1 MQNEKQM
8 KKDLMEW
15 RRSQVLEMVSKG
27 KSLTE
32 IAGILKVSI
41 SSISRDLSFLKEQ
54 AKKNIKSYI
63 DVELPLDYSKCMIGI
78 NEILK
83 ESWSE
88 ALDAHNPKEKRDWL
102 VLAKESYAMKLD
114 LLTNAAV
121 IDKAIEFL
129 SLKKEHLGKDD
140 DGEKEV
146 NSEEK
151 RIDIQGSSEENTA
164 RESNTRNH
172 TF

>member
-32 IAGILKVSI
+32 IATILKVSI

-63 DVELPLDYSKCMIGI
+63 DIELPLEYNKCLVGI

-88 ALDAHNPKEKRDWL
+88 SLETSSPKEKRDWL

-114 LLTNAAV
+114 LLTNAEV
-121 IDKAIEFL
+121 IDKAIEFV
-129 SLKKEHLGKDD
+129 SLRKKQLIKDNE
-140 DGEKEV
+140 GEKDLK
-146 NSEEK
+146 SEE
-151 RIDIQGSSEENTA
+151 IDIQGSTEENTV
-164 RESNTRNH
+164 REPDTRNQ